1 MGETTDAIQQLSQR
15 DPAVAEFVQNKLPV
29 LRREWE
35 PVHVILFGS
44 RSRGTATGASDIDLI
59 VVSPRFDGIPW
70 PNRPALV
77 LQLIYPR
84 QSADI
89 LCYTPEE
96 FEQKRRE
103 AGIVA
108 TACEEGIWL

>member
-1 MGETTDAIQQLSQR
+1 MDEATDTLQQLAER
-15 DPAVAEFVQNKLPV
+15 DPVIREFVENKLSI
-29 LRREWE
+29 LRGQWN

-44 RSRGTATGASDIDLI
+44 RSRGITTEGSDLDLI
-59 VVSPRFDGIPW
+59 VVSRRFDGIPW
-70 PNRPALV
+70 PNRAALV
-77 LQLIYPR
+77 LQAIYPR
-84 QSADI
+84 QSADV

>member
-1 MGETTDAIQQLSQR
+1 MGQATNRIERIAQSDRT
-15 DPAVAEFVQNKLPV
+15 VAEFMRDKLPV
-29 LRREWE
+29 LRRMWH
-35 PVHVILFGS
+35 PQHIILFGS
-44 RSRGTATGASDIDLI
+44 RSQGTAPEGSAIDLVI
-59 VVSPRFDGIPW
+59 VSPKFEGVPW
-70 PNRPALV
+70 PDRPALV
-77 LQLIYPR
+77 LQAIYPR
-84 QSADI
+84 RSADV